1 VQRSLKRLWQA
12 GLFDRR
18 RRTANISQAEE
29 FLIHGVKY
37 VFPGSVNGESRGFA
51 TAWGAQPLADK
62 LAAPPNDVPPVWPS
76 AHGDTRGLAL
86 EPLHASAVEAAKQD
100 PLLREQ
106 LTLVD
111 AIRIGDARIRGLAAD
126 LLAERLGDLD
136 VNIELLELA
145 ESALG
150 RLVDEVVF
158 VGGATVG
165 LWISD
170 PAAPPVRPT
179 DDVDV
184 VVEVATR
191 SEFYEFEA
199 KLRDAG
205 FSEDEQGDVICR
217 WHHRETGLILNAMPS
232 RADILGFENEWQTAT
247 IPHAVAYRLPS
258 GVTIRA
264 APPVYMLAMK
274 LEAFKGRGK
283 GDSPL
288 AGLTSLPRCASS

>member
-1 VQRSLKRLWQA
+1 
-12 GLFDRR
+12 
-18 RRTANISQAEE
+18 
-29 FLIHGVKY
+29 
-37 VFPGSVNGESRGFA
+37 
-51 TAWGAQPLADK
+51 
-62 LAAPPNDVPPVWPS
+62 
-76 AHGDTRGLAL
+76 
-86 EPLHASAVEAAKQD
+86 
-100 PLLREQ
+100 
-106 LTLVD
+106 
-111 AIRIGDARIRGLAAD
+111 
-126 LLAERLGDLD
+126 

-150 RLVDEVVF
+150 KLVDEVVF

-170 PAAPPVRPT
+170 PAAPPLRPT

-205 FSEDEQGDVICR
+205 FTEDRESGIICR
-217 WHHRETGLILNAMPS
+217 WRHRKTGLLLDAMPS
-232 RADILGFENEWQTAT
+232 RADILGFENEWQAAT
-247 IPHAVAYRLPS
+247 IPHAIVYQLPS

-274 LEAFKGRGK
+274 LEAFQGRGK
-283 GDSPL
+283 RDFLASLDFGDIVTLIDGRPELVEEVAGADAAVRAYIAREMRRLLAEPRLVDGL
-288 AGLTSLPRCASS
+288 AGAMRGDAASQERVDIVILPVLSELAQEDA